1 MTVLRIPKTLYDTAV
16 ANDPDAVAVAS
27 EEFWGGDT
35 ELHLGQDGQI
45 GATYDDDGNE
55 LTPNTHYVWGDNRL
69 YDPEALVDFSEALG
83 AAATGTTQPAPPEN
97 ESQDELAARRQAA
110 RQRAR
115 TAARLQA
122 RADAREERVAQR
134 RAERQA
140 RRQEL
145 RQAARPLYRADAR
158 RAERQAERR
167 GETFTPWPEW
177 VDAAEEVQELYLL
190 EAANQAGH
198 PDVNLV

>member
-1 MTVLRIPKTLYDTAV
+1 MTVLRIPKTLYDQAV
-16 ANDPDAVAVAS
+16 ANDPDMVDVAS
-27 EEFWGGDT
+27 REFWGGDA
-35 ELHLGQDGQI
+35 EIHLGSYGQI
-45 GATYDDDGNE
+45 GATYDADGNE